1 MKAIILGAGEV
12 GYHLAQRLSQEG
24 VEVVIVDNDPA
35 RIRLVETM
43 DVHGLVGEGA
53 SPRLLKEA
61 GIEDAELL
69 IAVTT
74 NDEVNMVA
82 CLIASIQSKVGTKI
96 ARIRNLEYLEVPE
109 MLDQQ
114 HLGVDLHINPELEA
128 AESIARILEVPAAHQ
143 VIEFAEGRVK
153 LVGLHIVRE
162 SPITGVELQYQPVLQ
177 PTRGILIAAI
187 QRGGDLLIPHGYD
200 KIECGDLVWFVC
212 MSGEVNN
219 ALQAFGVTAHSA
231 KKVVIYGGSK
241 VGYFLARKIEGE
253 VSSLKLVEPA
263 PERCE
268 QLSQEL
274 DRTLILNGEAT
285 DQRLL
290 EEEDMGDM
298 DVLVAVTDDD
308 EDNVLAALLAKRIG
322 VPRVVTLI
330 KKASYFPV
338 LQTIGVDNVVST
350 RIAAVNKILQF
361 IRKGAVL
368 SATALGETDAEAI
381 EFRALATSDVVGK
394 TLAELKFPKDSIVG
408 AVLRGDDV
416 LIPGGATEILEDDRV
431 IMLARKS
438 SLARL
443 ERLFSVKLEY
453 F

>member
-1 MKAIILGAGEV
+1 
-12 GYHLAQRLSQEG
+12 
-24 VEVVIVDNDPA
+24 
-35 RIRLVETM
+35 
-43 DVHGLVGEGA
+43 
-53 SPRLLKEA
+53 
-61 GIEDAELL
+61 L

-74 NDEVNMVA
+74 NDEVNMIA
-82 CLIASIQSKVGTKI
+82 CLIASIQSKVVTKI
-96 ARIRNLEYLEVPE
+96 ARIRNLEYLEVPQ
-109 MLDQQ
+109 MLDKQ

-143 VIEFAEGRVK
+143 IIEFAEGRVK
-153 LVGLHIVRE
+153 LVGLHIARE
-162 SPITGVELQYQPVLQ
+162 SSITGVELQYLSALQ

-187 QRGGDLLIPHGYD
+187 QRKGELLIPHGYD
-200 KIECGDLVWFVC
+200 KIEVGDLVWFIC
-212 MSGEVNN
+212 QSEDVNN

-231 KKVVIYGGSK
+231 RKVLIYGGSK
-241 VGYFLARKIEGE
+241 VGYFLARRIENE
-253 VSSLKLVEPA
+253 VSVLKLVEPDSA
-263 PERCE
+263 RCE

-274 DRTLILNGEAT
+274 SRTLILNGEAT

-290 EEEDMGDM
+290 EEEDVGDM

-330 KKASYFPV
+330 KKSGYLPV
-338 LQTIGVDNVVST
+338 LQAIGVDNVVST

-368 SATALGETDAEAI
+368 SATTLGETDAEAI
-381 EFRALATSDVVGK
+381 EFEALATSDVVGK
-394 TLAELKFPKDSIVG
+394 TLAELKFPKESIVG
-408 AVLRGDDV
+408 AILRNDEV
-416 LIPGGATEILEDDRV
+416 IIPGGATRIMEKDRV

-438 SLARL
+438 SLTRL
-443 ERLFSVKLEY
+443 ERMFSVKLEY